1 MEVTFPENMFLIEIR
16 LGRTKWRIK
25 QTTARISK
33 TFHIEEFAEKHPH
46 ITLFG
51 PFTVKNGVSVQ
62 DLLRAVESAAKAF
75 GAIPFL
81 IHGYDTNQGLNGA
94 VIAYKVIPT
103 YVLANLA
110 ETVARS
116 MGNLADNLNT
126 WDQDPGQKWYH
137 VTIANR
143 LDRERASE
151 IFAYL
156 ESQSPLVSSFSERP
170 TRFFRSRHL
179 HEGTSEAGLPEIS
192 ARPPLYDEEGL
203 RITVVQGGTI
213 LAEYDLILHCW
224 FFPGSP
230 DAGRTWKQTLQ
241 EHRKKS
247 GLELTC
253 PKYHKNPEIF
263 VISDLHFGHA
273 NIIRYCARPFSHDAV
288 DEMDKVLI
296 KNWNYTV
303 KPVDRIFHIGDLCYG
318 PDAKDPSEYLQR
330 LNGKIFL
337 IDGNHDEKNTV
348 AHLSETLVHRDI
360 PFLLIHDPDDVR
372 ESFSGWV
379 VHGHHHNNN
388 LADYPF
394 INFEDRRINV
404 SAEVIRYQPVSLSY
418 LCDIIEDH
426 TSKPKTRSIL
436 LRGEYERRSKDS
448 QPLYGDSVYSRYGI

>member
-25 QTTARISK
+25 QITVRIVKS
-33 TFHIEEFAEKHPH
+33 FQIEEFAEKHPH

-51 PFTVKNGVSVQ
+51 PFTVKKGVSVQ

-103 YVLANLA
+103 HLLADLTG
-110 ETVARS
+110 TVSRS
-116 MGNLADNLNT
+116 VGNLADNLNT
-126 WDQDPGQKWYH
+126 WDQDPCQKWYH

-143 LDRERASE
+143 LDRERAAE

-156 ESQSPLVSSFSERP
+156 KNQSPVATSSSEKQIRSS
-170 TRFFRSRHL
+170 RSRHL
-179 HEGTSEAGLPEIS
+179 HQGTSEASEAGLPELS

-203 RITVVQGGTI
+203 RITVVQGGNI
-213 LAEYDLILHCW
+213 LAEYDLMLHRW
-224 FFPGSP
+224 FFPGIP

-247 GLELTC
+247 GLELTS
-253 PKYHKNPEIF
+253 PKYRKNPDIF
-263 VISDLHFGHA
+263 VISDLHLGHA
-273 NIIRYCARPFSHDAV
+273 NIIRYCARPFPHDAV
-288 DEMDKVLI
+288 DEMDEVLI
-296 KNWNYTV
+296 RNWNYTV
-303 KPVDRIFHIGDLCYG
+303 KPSDRIFHIGDLCYG
-318 PDAKDPSEYLQR
+318 PDAKYASEYHQR
-330 LNGKIFL
+330 LNGNVSL
-337 IDGNHDEKNTV
+337 IEGNHDGKNTN

-360 PFLLIHDPDDVR
+360 PFLLIHNPDDV
-372 ESFSGWV
+372 EEPFSGWV

-388 LADYPF
+388 LEDFPF

-404 SAEVIRYQPVSLSY
+404 SAEVVRYQPVSLSH
-418 LCDIIEDH
+418 LCEIIQDH

-436 LRGEYERRSKDS
+436 LRSE
-448 QPLYGDSVYSRYGI
+448 